1 MRPATARDRLIVALD
16 VPSVSRADQLIAE
29 LGEAASFYKIGYQ
42 LIYRPG
48 GLDLAQRIVA
58 SGKKLFVDAKLLDI
72 AETIENGVASIA
84 ALGAHFVTVHAQHR
98 QTLAAAARAASGTQ
112 TRILGVTVLTSLDAS
127 DLAEFGWAG
136 TAGEL
141 VRDRVK
147 IAVACGIHGVVAS
160 GVEAPLIRAYAGTD
174 LLIVTPG
181 VRRAT
186 DAAGDQKRVVTP
198 RDAVAGGADYIVV
211 GRPIV
216 ASDNPRA
223 AAEAIVAEMGCKTPC
238 ASPFL
243 KGEAGLG

>member
-16 VPSVSRADQLIAE
+16 VPSVSRADDLIHE
-29 LGEAASFYKIGYQ
+29 LGDSVSFYKVGYQ

-48 GLDLAQRIVA
+48 GLELAARIVA

-72 AETIENGVASIA
+72 AETVANGVASIA

-98 QTLAAAARAASGTQ
+98 QTLEAAARAAQGTH
-112 TRILGVTVLTSLDAS
+112 TRILGVTVLTSFDAS
-127 DLAEFGWAG
+127 DLAEFGWVG

-147 IAVACGIHGVVAS
+147 IAVACGIDGVVAS
-160 GVEAPLIRAYAGTD
+160 GAEAPLIRAYAGTE

-181 VRRAT
+181 VRRVS

-198 RDAVAGGADYIVV
+198 RAAIAGGADYIVV

-216 ASDNPRA
+216 AADDPRA
-223 AAEAIVAEMGCKTPC
+223 AAEAIVAEMR
-238 ASPFL
+238 
-243 KGEAGLG
+243 